1 MIWIFT
7 PKIWMRNE
15 NLRHFAKWKRS
26 SQTLKFS
33 QVLVQK
39 SAHANFTF
47 FKAEMRHLGW
57 KNDNA
62 SLQRNLR
69 CSCVFVCNSQ
79 ENLRK
84 IIRQSVT
91 GSSWIFNHVQNPGA
105 EDPRRDAREND
116 EKLTDYFLIRKEKL
130 MYASWNQI
138 ETWPEQKRGTPTHET
153 MNTIWFRNIIS
164 RVLKKLF

>member
-105 EDPRRDAREND
+105 ERGARRSKTRRARKWWEIDWLFFDTKGKVNVC
-116 EKLTDYFLIRKEKL
+116 KLESNWNLARTKTLDT
-130 MYASWNQI
+130 YACN
-138 ETWPEQKRGTPTHET
+138 HEYHF
-153 MNTIWFRNIIS
+153 I
-164 RVLKKLF
+164 

>member
-1 MIWIFT
+1 MRIQNIMQSERENSQIFSST
-7 PKIWMRNE
+7 CIKISPR
-15 NLRHFAKWKRS
+15 
-26 SQTLKFS
+26 KFY
-33 QVLVQK
+33 
-39 SAHANFTF
+39 F

-105 EDPRRDAREND
+105 ERGARRSKTRRCARKWWEIDWLFFDTKGKVNVC
-116 EKLTDYFLIRKEKL
+116 KLESNWNLARTKTLDT
-130 MYASWNQI
+130 YACN
-138 ETWPEQKRGTPTHET
+138 HEYHF
-153 MNTIWFRNIIS
+153 I
-164 RVLKKLF
+164 